1 MKPKKEIN
9 MTKQDLRLWYKQDNG
24 KDIPDLN
31 EFDVAGTDEWM
42 LDEYKEYVKWLEE
55 GLIAAKEI
63 IQNLQSDI
71 ITNKS
76 MKE

>member
-1 MKPKKEIN
+1 

-24 KDIPDLN
+24 KDIPDISSDMYDN
-31 EFDVAGTDEWM
+31 EIKDCNKYIE
-42 LDEYKEYVKWLEE
+42 WLEE
-55 GLIAAKEI
+55 GLMAAKEI

-76 MKE
+76 MNK

>member
-1 MKPKKEIN
+1 
-9 MTKQDLRLWYKQDNG
+9 MTRQDLRLWYRQDNG
-24 KDIPDLN
+24 KDTPDLN

-55 GLIAAKEI
+55 GLMAAKEI